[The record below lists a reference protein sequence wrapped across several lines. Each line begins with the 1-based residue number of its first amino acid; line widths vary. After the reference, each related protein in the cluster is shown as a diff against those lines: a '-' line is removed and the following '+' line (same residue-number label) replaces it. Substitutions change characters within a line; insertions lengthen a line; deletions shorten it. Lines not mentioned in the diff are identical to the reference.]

1 MYSMAYFSH
10 GDARQKL
17 MLLFFLDK
25 IDFELTRSQFYRI
38 FFENG
43 WMDYFD
49 FQARLTELEEDGH
62 VAALPLAFGHGYRV
76 TPQGKQTLAMFSEEL
91 PHSLREK
98 LSECARENRD
108 NLRSEAQFYARQ
120 TQLPDGGYHATLRLM
135 DKRAHILDISLQL
148 PTAQLAQAACDAWPK
163 QAEGIYQE
171 LLKRLVTGVP
181 AGQSDTPAEDAEPT
195 DAPAGGQAE

>member
-17 MLLFFLDK
+17 MLLFFLDS

-38 FFENG
+38 FFEKG

-62 VAALPLAFGHGYRV
+62 VAALPLTFGHGYRV
-76 TPQGKQTLAMFSEEL
+76 TPQGKQTLSMFAEEL

-98 LSECARENRD
+98 LSECAQQNREI
-108 NLRSEAQFYARQ
+108 LRSEAQFYARQ
-120 TQLPDGGYHATLRLM
+120 TQLPDGGYQATLRLM
-135 DKRAHILDISLQL
+135 DKHAHILDISLQL

-171 LLKRLVTGVP
+171 LLKRLVTAAPETHNEKPVQDGKTADP
-181 AGQSDTPAEDAEPT
+181 APEQPE
-195 DAPAGGQAE
+195 